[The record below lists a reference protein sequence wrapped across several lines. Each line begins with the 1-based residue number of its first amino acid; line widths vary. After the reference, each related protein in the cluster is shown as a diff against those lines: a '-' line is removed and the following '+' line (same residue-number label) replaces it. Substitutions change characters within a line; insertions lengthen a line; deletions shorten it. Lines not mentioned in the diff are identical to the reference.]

1 MVSKAVD
8 RTLRDLKGSG
18 DPLARARYLS
28 EMAEIEAF
36 EGRKAE
42 ACRLYLEALARFRS
56 KRRHD
61 SPMLEA
67 SVACSLF
74 NLGYREQGLEILD
87 KMGDADLRQIVFAD
101 LIADFAKAGDISQA
115 LELLSELRDPKL
127 RAEVVAGI
135 CRQAGGNAAGD
146 IGPFLDELEA
156 GAAGLEPG
164 SRIGLLC
171 LLAEA
176 RHHLGQDRQASDLL
190 AKGRAELETVTGLK
204 SSWQAADNLAKAHI
218 VLGLNDK
225 AKELVTDLLKRM
237 VAAKLVCE
245 QEEKGETGLLRGALY
260 SAFVRVAVRLAG
272 IGEDDLVEGMIT
284 FLEGEEHR
292 NIGLLYIGKEY
303 ARAGYLERAGDMA
316 NMLSGVQQEI
326 LKTRITS
333 RLITDGRKEEA
344 RRLLA
349 RTIKAAIKNKSSVVL
364 RDAALELHRLNP
376 KGDSAR
382 NLMKKAHQLA
392 KRSRKP
398 RYQAHLWPKYFAE
411 IGDFPLAMILAYKV
425 DDLEMRLDMLK
436 ELRETAAEYERRRG
450 PRAWRRYAV
459 KGPETPEPDQPPR

>member
-1 MVSKAVD
+1 
-8 RTLRDLKGSG
+8 
-18 DPLARARYLS
+18 
-28 EMAEIEAF
+28 
-36 EGRKAE
+36 
-42 ACRLYLEALARFRS
+42 
-56 KRRHD
+56 
-61 SPMLEA
+61 
-67 SVACSLF
+67 
-74 NLGYREQGLEILD
+74 
-87 KMGDADLRQIVFAD
+87 
-101 LIADFAKAGDISQA
+101 
-115 LELLSELRDPKL
+115 
-127 RAEVVAGI
+127 
-135 CRQAGGNAAGD
+135 
-146 IGPFLDELEA
+146 
-156 GAAGLEPG
+156 
-164 SRIGLLC
+164 
-171 LLAEA
+171 
-176 RHHLGQDRQASDLL
+176 L